1 MGLATDRH
9 IPAMGR
15 AEPDAV
21 RFGGWSDYA
30 EWADHD
36 FRDRKPHE
44 EPTST
49 GQHSVVVEVMTA
61 VVPITL
67 PEEPADDYVSRTS
80 CRIVSPE
87 GYDDVEGIDLL
98 LEVDD
103 QTALVRPYLGFDTQP
118 GMRHDLALET
128 VIETTRPYSTLPI
141 ATLGEDQRLVCRACV
156 TPQSVAEIAVGI
168 GAPIGLTQMLI
179 GEGIDR
185 GFLRVHS
192 SALPT
197 KDGLPSIELLRRVHR
212 GLSRLV

>member
-1 MGLATDRH
+1 MTDP
-9 IPAMGR
+9 I
-15 AEPDAV
+15 

-30 EWADHD
+30 EWAEHD
-36 FRDRKPHE
+36 FRDRKPNE

-49 GQHSVVVEVMTA
+49 GQHAVVVEVMTA

-67 PEEPADDYVSRTS
+67 PEEPADDDYVSRTS
-80 CRIVSPE
+80 CRIVSPD
-87 GYDDVEGIDLL
+87 GHDDVEGIDFL

-103 QTALVRPYLGFDTQP
+103 QMALVRPYLGSDAQAGT
-118 GMRHDLALET
+118 RNDLAFET

-141 ATLGEDQRLVCRACV
+141 ATLGEDQRMVCRTCV
-156 TPQSVAEIAVGI
+156 TPQSVAEIAVSI

-192 SALPT
+192 TVPVT

-212 GLSRLV
+212 GLSRLA